1 MSKYKYSYKDSKTI
15 QKFGVN
21 ITLYGINQPGA
32 NIVYEDVKDG
42 HFEEFLSTVSTYM
55 WFIIEGKGTFVV
67 DDEKT
72 EATSKDIIVVPPN
85 KRIHYFGNMRML
97 LITSPAFDV
106 KNERHIRDVKREE
119 SPYFIDKS
127 QFTAQA

>member
-1 MSKYKYSYKDSKTI
+1 MSKYKYSYDDSKKI
-15 QKFGVN
+15 KKFGVD
-21 ITLYGINQPGA
+21 IALYGINQTVA

-55 WFIIEGKGTFVV
+55 WFIIEGKGTFVI

-72 EATSKDIIVVPPN
+72 EVTSKDIIVVPPN

-97 LITSPAFDV
+97 LITIPAFDT
-106 KNERHIRDVKREE
+106 KNERHIRDIKKEE
-119 SPYFIDKS
+119 SPYFKG
-127 QFTAQA
+127 